1 MTDLKNS
8 NQNHEENIVNE
19 KEEKL
24 DNQKENTEKIK
35 DKEKVISNGER
46 TVCINSDVKQSM
58 KINDVSFYYKNV
70 CLYII

>member
-24 DNQKENTEKIK
+24 ENQKENAK
-35 DKEKVISNGER
+35 KVENE
-46 TVCINSDVKQSM
+46 
-58 KINDVSFYYKNV
+58 
-70 CLYII
+70 